1 MLLRLLVLA
10 AMAAPLFAQDDDVSK
25 YIDELRVTKTPHD
38 VHAEAEEQLL
48 LLRQRVDETT
58 DPAQKADLY
67 LRISESQQVLRNT
80 EGAIAAARTAH
91 ELVPADQKTSL
102 ALAEVL
108 LASGHTAEV
117 ATLLDVDPSDGSA
130 LLQKANTLGFS
141 EVAKYFAQRAH
152 DLLPG
157 DPTAAD
163 TLGTIYMRSGNSHK
177 AQDAFRDALALAP
190 QVATYHYHLGLAIMQ
205 SGVPDE
211 ALAELQLALAFN
223 PTDVERSNIEN
234 AIARLNMPIPAKK
247 Q

>member
-1 MLLRLLVLA
+1 MVLRLLLLA
-10 AMAAPLFAQDDDVSK
+10 AVAAPLFAQDDDVSK
-25 YIDELRVTKTPHD
+25 YIDQLRVTKTPHD
-38 VHAEAEEQLL
+38 VHAEAEEQLI

-58 DPAQKADLY
+58 DPALKADLY
-67 LRISESQQVLRNT
+67 LRISENQQVLRNT
-80 EGAIAAARTAH
+80 DGAIAAARTAH
-91 ELVPADQKTSL
+91 ELVPGDQKTSQ

-108 LASGHTAEV
+108 MASGHTAEL
-117 ATLLDVDPSDGSA
+117 ATLLDVNPADGAA
-130 LLQKANTLGFS
+130 LLQKAKTLGES

-163 TLGTIYMRSGNSHK
+163 TLGMIYMRLGNAQR
-177 AQDAFRDALALAP
+177 AQDAFRDALAVAP
-190 QVATYHYHLGLAIMQ
+190 QVATYHYHLGQAIMQ
-205 SGVPDE
+205 AGAPDD

-234 AIARLNMPIPAKK
+234 AIGRLNLPQTKK